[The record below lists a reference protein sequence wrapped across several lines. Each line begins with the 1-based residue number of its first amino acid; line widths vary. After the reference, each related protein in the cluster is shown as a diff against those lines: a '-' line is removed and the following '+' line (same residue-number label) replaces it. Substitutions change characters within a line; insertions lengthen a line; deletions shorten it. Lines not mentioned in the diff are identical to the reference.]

1 MEDSRSQ
8 RPEERK
14 EGKDKGRLSVMYTP
28 ACLLGH
34 VCFWLTYNLG
44 IRGRDFV
51 SILVLTGLLLLIADI
66 FLVDALAK
74 VSS

>member
-44 IRGRDFV
+44 IRGRDFCINFSSNG
-51 SILVLTGLLLLIADI
+51 SIPAHC
-66 FLVDALAK
+66 
-74 VSS
+74 